1 MALTEKQRATISLM
15 RSHGVAYARI
25 ARHLELNANSVKT
38 YCLRNNITINPEL
51 EQVDDPEGIWC
62 LHCWREI
69 SLRKGSKFCSQ
80 ECRRTWWKHHRT
92 LISQTITC
100 ANCGQH
106 VTVASS
112 NKAPRKYCSHPCFIQ
127 HRFGTKGGK
136 R

>member
-106 VTVASS
+106 APSPVATRPRASTAVTPASS
-112 NKAPRKYCSHPCFIQ
+112 SITSAP
-127 HRFGTKGGK
+127 KGGK

>member
-1 MALTEKQRATISLM
+1 MAMTEKQRTAITLM
-15 RSHGVAYARI
+15 RSHGVPYARI

-38 YCLRNNITINPEL
+38 YCLRNHVIISPEL

-62 LHCWREI
+62 LNCVQEI
-69 SLRKGSKFCSQ
+69 TLRKGSKFCSQ
-80 ECRRTWWKHHRT
+80 DCRRTWWKHHRT
-92 LISQTITC
+92 LTSQEITC

-106 VTVASS
+106 VTVTSS